1 MNARENSINLAKEKG
16 YKTDGVRVSDLKF
29 YKKEVNLISFAEYL
43 GYKVNTEKTGRNLSY
58 NYRFVRLDYPDSK
71 NPEDRI
77 LVYKNRQDEFCFKGI
92 DGADFHHQG
101 SAIDLVQRRYNC
113 NFGESLRELDTFI
126 QKNGF
131 GSNSMQLTPIT
142 MEISDLDKEIK
153 SFNNIKPLN
162 DYGFKYLEQER
173 GLSKETIE
181 HPLFKDQIFSSL
193 RRTSSEDKPLFNIA
207 FPLRGMR
214 SLEYYVQ
221 LDDNSFAQAF
231 DVRNKN
237 FKSTEN
243 QSLGAFWRSNFDRD
257 KPLDTIFVGESP
269 IDCLAHFELNKDK
282 LSGKNIMYMATAGAV
297 QSSQLHVLQI
307 PYSSENSN
315 VPIKAENLVSI
326 FDNDLAGGKHTAQ
339 IIASLN
345 HNSFS
350 NSYSGLLSD
359 KAVTIIPSTKAVNNT
374 ASILFVREGNEA
386 DNAKFSKNF
395 ISAMDRFNANVPYLS
410 GVDSKRFECSE
421 MDNTGSKVF
430 LKVSFHNSSHNF
442 QILNDFMIR
451 EKFGNSMRFRQ
462 DVPVLKDFNDD
473 LKAIKGLETEK
484 QEKYSKKTESSELYS
499 KLSQRIL
506 SGRVAPNDTRLK
518 I

>member
-1 MNARENSINLAKEKG
+1 MNARENSIKLASEKG
-16 YKTDGVRVSDLKF
+16 YKTDGLKISDLKF
-29 YKKEVNLISFAEYL
+29 YKKEVNLVAFAEYL

-58 NYRFVRLDYPDSK
+58 NYRFVRLDFPDSK

-77 LVYKNRQDEFCFKGI
+77 LVFKNRQDEFCFKGI

-101 SAIDLVQRRYNC
+101 SAIDLVQRRFNC

-126 QKNGF
+126 LKNGF
-131 GSNSMQLTPIT
+131 GSNSMQLTPIS
-142 MEISDLDKEIK
+142 MEMSDLDKEIK

-162 DYGFKYLEQER
+162 DYGMNYLEKER
-173 GLSKETIE
+173 GLSKDTIS
-181 HPLFKDQIFSSL
+181 HPLFQEQIFSSL
-193 RRTSSEDKPLFNIA
+193 RKTSSEEKPLFNIA

-221 LDDNSFAQAF
+221 LEDNSFAQAF

-257 KPLDTIFVGESP
+257 KPIDTIFVGESP
-269 IDCLAHFELNKDK
+269 IDCIAHFELNKEK

-297 QSSQLHVLQI
+297 QASQLHVLQI
-307 PYSSENSN
+307 PFSSDNSQ

-326 FDNDLAGGKHTAQ
+326 FDNDLAGGKHTAL

-350 NSYSGLLSD
+350 NSSSGLLADRSIS
-359 KAVTIIPSTKAVNNT
+359 IIPSTKAVNNT
-374 ASILFVREGNEA
+374 ASVLFIREGNEA
-386 DNAKFSKNF
+386 DNAKFSANF
-395 ISAMDRFNANVPYLS
+395 RNALERFNANVPYLS
-410 GVDSKRFECSE
+410 GVDSKRFDCTE
-421 MDNTGSKVF
+421 MDNAGGKVF

-442 QILNDFMIR
+442 QVLNDFMIR

-462 DVPVLKDFNDD
+462 EVPVLKDFNDD
-473 LKAIKGLETEK
+473 LRAIKGLDAEK
-484 QEKYSKKTESSELYS
+484 QEKYSKKTESSELYA